1 MNQLKKLFAVAAL
14 TACVLPVAAQYPVIP
29 DSVKIRGEEQQKEID
44 RKSDEAWAKALP
56 VVMSEAA
63 QGRPYKPWASKP
75 EDLIKS
81 NIPAFPGAEGGGDY
95 TPGGRGGKVIV
106 DN

>member
-44 RKSDEAWAKALP
+44 RKSDGGMGE
-56 VVMSEAA
+56 S
-63 QGRPYKPWASKP
+63 
-75 EDLIKS
+75 ITCS
-81 NIPAFPGAEGGGDY
+81 N
-95 TPGGRGGKVIV
+95 V
-106 DN
+106 

>member
-44 RKSDEAWAKALP
+44 RKSDEAWAKAANRLTIKMQQLP
-56 VVMSEAA
+56 LPERPICKIHTVCPCRTERPKTSGKSTLNRKSVV
-63 QGRPYKPWASKP
+63 
-75 EDLIKS
+75 
-81 NIPAFPGAEGGGDY
+81 
-95 TPGGRGGKVIV
+95 
-106 DN
+106 

>member
-56 VVMSEAA
+56 VVICP
-63 QGRPYKPWASKP
+63 RLFK
-75 EDLIKS
+75 DVLI
-81 NIPAFPGAEGGGDY
+81 NHGHPNRRI
-95 TPGGRGGKVIV
+95 
-106 DN
+106 

>member
-44 RKSDEAWAKALP
+44 RKSDE
-56 VVMSEAA
+56 S
-63 QGRPYKPWASKP
+63 
-75 EDLIKS
+75 ITCS
-81 NIPAFPGAEGGGDY
+81 NV
-95 TPGGRGGKVIV
+95 RGCSRTSL
-106 DN
+106 

>member
-44 RKSDEAWAKALP
+44 RKSDEAWAEELAW
-56 VVMSEAA
+56 SE
-63 QGRPYKPWASKP
+63 
-75 EDLIKS
+75 L
-81 NIPAFPGAEGGGDY
+81 GDY
-95 TPGGRGGKVIV
+95 VRKLLRGEDSG
-106 DN
+106 